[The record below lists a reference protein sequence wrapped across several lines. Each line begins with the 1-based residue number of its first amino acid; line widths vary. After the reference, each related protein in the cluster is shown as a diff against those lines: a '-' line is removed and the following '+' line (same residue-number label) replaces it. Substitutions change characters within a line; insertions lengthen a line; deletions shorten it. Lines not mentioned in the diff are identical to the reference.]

1 MLGVFV
7 SITAEPVG
15 AAPLAQMSK
24 IPFVRW
30 PHLLVLFVSAML
42 LSSCAL
48 LYDDL
53 SPKPGDPRKDPKSV
67 TVLWALPSQKYTVLS
82 KAVSFDR
89 RTDSRA
95 QIEDRLR
102 RSAAM
107 IGGDA
112 VIILSFGED
121 QNPSYM
127 RATFLVIRWAKQ
139 LLPS

>member
-1 MLGVFV
+1 
-7 SITAEPVG
+7 
-15 AAPLAQMSK
+15 MSK
-24 IPFVRW
+24 ILFVRW

-67 TVLWALPSQKYTVLS
+67 KVLWALPSQKYTVLS

-95 QIEDRLR
+95 QFEDRLR

-127 RATFLVIRWAKQ
+127 RATLLVIRWVK
-139 LLPS
+139 